1 MTAYRLPTR
10 LVKVQ
15 PSSASGFGIRKLI
28 GPGGKDWFTNG
39 ATAWSTDILS
49 PESVKLCNER
59 HKVQR
64 DYFYV
69 DLFWPRS
76 ARIKMEYKGMVKS
89 PGGHTLMMYES
100 LDGKILRAVD
110 EDARPPKFLWLS
122 VTQSRFPMPGLRS
135 DNGGGSYSEDTTDRV
150 IGRLRPSDSA
160 RNDIM
165 VDHPD
170 VEKATMMTSPY
181 SVTADHL
188 DEYLYRTGRI
198 QLADVQNQE
207 LQYQLKREADD
218 AAQDAA
224 RAAEP
229 KWFKLIDDNR
239 PAFDKKL
246 KALSKH
252 AAKLGVR
259 PPEVEIG
266 EEIDIPVYPD
276 GDTNR
281 RPTHYIKGHK
291 VRIVVP
297 DEIKLGSDFE
307 VLAMVKQL
315 EGGVNTVHSFGRDD
329 KNLPSDLW
337 STTMLCE
344 HCNKVRARK
353 SIFLVE
359 DLATGERM
367 KVGSACI
374 DDYTGHPG
382 MEALVNTAGKM
393 FDGIDELMQDD
404 DIAAGWDM
412 GSSSNNGFLM
422 EDVVSLALVIV
433 EQDGKYISRTN
444 ENPPLTF
451 ATASV
456 VQTLLMKR
464 IKEPDKVPEPSP
476 VQMTRAN
483 EILKWVRE
491 DLVPV
496 SEYERNLKAVAA
508 LKYVPTKQLGL
519 VCSFIPSYGR
529 AVGIA
534 EATERRKAEAERVM
548 TTTGGDPYRPEEIG
562 KKITFRGHLE
572 FRTSFDTQWG
582 TKHILKFKDEVGR
595 IVTWGTSA
603 SPRITLPKM
612 NIMEKAKMV
621 FDLLPR
627 DLPFKYN
634 KYKGN
639 PDLAIADA
647 RAGRDLYVF
656 GSGKLS
662 DNSMALIR
670 NADLSDPE
678 QLQNARDAV
687 AYTMDLVQPS
697 LEEVL
702 ALLKAKNPSVIATVE
717 DNFTELT
724 NDLTPE
730 QGKTYIVTG
739 TIKEKKIYRD
749 EHQTEIQR
757 ATINPDKA
765 ISASLDLLSDIADVM
780 ADLDGI
786 PLEATMAVE
795 EAFAYLSASSRNHS
809 LVVHIPLPK
818 EIASYFPDAIYNHGH
833 DPHATV
839 CFVTSDPTATITEN
853 VVHAVRRACRKIPP
867 FVLSLDVGAGLQ
879 DFGDG
884 NNGEKALW
892 FSLNAEPNGLLSY
905 LHRVIRQALEEEGLP
920 CEAHDT
926 FKGHVTWRY
935 VPNATTDAERA
946 RIQAAAV
953 ARMPA
958 NTSWLVRSVMV
969 STERGERAVILNP
982 KALVP
987 EIVTRGALSAK
998 VK

>member
-10 LVKVQ
+10 LVKVS
-15 PSSASGFGIRKLI
+15 PSAASGFGLRKLI

-39 ATAWSTDILS
+39 ATAWSTDILA

-100 LDGKILRAVD
+100 LDGKILRAID
-110 EDARPPKFLWLS
+110 EGARPPKFLWLS
-122 VTQSRFPMPGLRS
+122 VTQTRFPMPSLREVS
-135 DNGGGSYSEDTTDRV
+135 GDSFSEDTTDRV

-181 SVTADHL
+181 SVTADNL

-198 QLADVQNQE
+198 QLADVQNHE
-207 LQYQLKREADD
+207 LQVQLKYENEA

-246 KALSKH
+246 KELSKH

-266 EEIDIPVYPD
+266 EEIHIPIYPD
-276 GDTNR
+276 GDNTR
-281 RPTHYIKGHK
+281 RPTHYLKGHK
-291 VRIVVP
+291 IRIVVP
-297 DEIKLGSDFE
+297 DEIKLGNDFE
-307 VLAMVKQL
+307 VLAKIKQID
-315 EGGVNTVHSFGRDD
+315 GGVNTVRSYGRDD
-329 KNLPSDLW
+329 KKLPADLW
-337 STTMLCE
+337 STSMLCE

-404 DIAAGWDM
+404 EIASGWDM

-422 EDVVSLALVIV
+422 EDVVSLALLIV

-451 ATASV
+451 ATANT

-476 VQMTRAN
+476 VQVTRAN

-491 DLVPV
+491 DLVPT
-496 SEYERNLKAVAA
+496 SEYERNLKAVAS

-529 AVGIA
+529 AVGSA
-534 EATERRKAEAERVM
+534 EAAERRKAEVERVM

-562 KKITFRGHLE
+562 KKITFRGQLE
-572 FRTSFDTQWG
+572 FRTSFETQWG
-582 TKHILKFKDEVGR
+582 VSTILKFKDELGR
-595 IVTWGTSA
+595 IVTWKTSSA
-603 SPRITLPKM
+603 PRITLPKM
-612 NIMEKAKMV
+612 NIVEKARTV
-621 FDLLPR
+621 FGLLPK
-627 DLPFKYN
+627 DLSFTFNEYS
-634 KYKGN
+634 GN
-639 PDLAIADA
+639 PDRAIADA
-647 RAGRDLYVF
+647 RAGKDLYV
-656 GSGKLS
+656 GNIKLN
-662 DNSMALIR
+662 DQVMERIR
-670 NADLSDPE
+670 SADLSDPE

-687 AYTMDLVQPS
+687 AYTLNKVTLT
-697 LEEVL
+697 LEETL
-702 ALLKAKNPSVIATVE
+702 ARIQAKDPATIAAVE
-717 DNFTELT
+717 DDFISLT
-724 NDLTPE
+724 QDLTPE
-730 QGKTYIVTG
+730 QGKTYVVTG
-739 TIKEKKIYRD
+739 TIKEKKVYRD
-749 EHQTEIQR
+749 ESQTEIQR
-757 ATINPDKA
+757 ATISPDKP
-765 ISASLDLLSDIADVM
+765 ISASLDALSEIVDLV

-786 PLEATMAVE
+786 PLEATVALE
-795 EAFAYLSASSRNHS
+795 EAYAYLHASSRNHS

-818 EIASYFPDAIYNHGH
+818 ELASLFPDVIHNHGH
-833 DPHATV
+833 PPHATV
-839 CFVTSDPTATITEN
+839 CFVTSDPTATITQN
-853 VVHAVRRACRKIPP
+853 VIHAVRRACRKVPP

-879 DFGDG
+879 DFGEGRD
-884 NNGEKALW
+884 GEKALW

-935 VPNATTDAERA
+935 VPNATNDADRA

-958 NTSWLVRSVMV
+958 NTSWLVRAVSV
-969 STERGERAVILNP
+969 STDRGEKAVILNP

-987 EIVTRGALSAK
+987 DIVTRGALSAK
-998 VK
+998 VSG